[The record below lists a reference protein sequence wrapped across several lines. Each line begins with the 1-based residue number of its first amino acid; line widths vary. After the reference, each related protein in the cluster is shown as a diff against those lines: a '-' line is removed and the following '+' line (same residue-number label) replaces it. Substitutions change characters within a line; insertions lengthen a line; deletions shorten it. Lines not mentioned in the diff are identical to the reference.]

1 MQAAEAA
8 TQLPT
13 WVAVVLAVVGSG
25 GISAAITGLLLW
37 RANRSKLIAEA
48 KSENADATEVY
59 SKAAITL
66 LEPLE
71 RRLKAAD
78 EQIDKQA
85 KAMAELTAE
94 LNQAR
99 RELTQARL
107 DLADARNEIGKLQT
121 EITTLRGG

>member
-1 MQAAEAA
+1 MAAEAA
-8 TQLPT
+8 TQFPT

-25 GISAAITGLLLW
+25 GVSGLITGALLW
-37 RANRSKLIAEA
+37 RANRSKILAEA
-48 KSENADATEVY
+48 GSEQADATEVY

-78 EQIDKQA
+78 EQIDKQS
-85 KAMAELTAE
+85 KAMAELTSE

-99 RELTQARL
+99 KELTQARL
-107 DLADARNEIGKLQT
+107 DLADARNEIGKLQS
-121 EITTLRGG
+121 EITTLRGR